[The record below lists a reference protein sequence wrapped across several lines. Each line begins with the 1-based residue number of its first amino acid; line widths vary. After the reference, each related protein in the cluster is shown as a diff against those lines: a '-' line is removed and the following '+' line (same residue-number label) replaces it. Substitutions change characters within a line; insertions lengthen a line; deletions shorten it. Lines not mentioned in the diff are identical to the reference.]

1 MNHCTVCG
9 QPAIFSRPLP
19 ISIIKTAHFCPRHFV
34 GLTMGQVFTHNG
46 MEQGKAIDT
55 ANTLMELVMFQER
68 GLWSEEM
75 AADVV
80 GLGATLDA
88 VRQAKT
94 PKDITG

>member
-1 MNHCTVCG
+1 MNQCTMCG

-19 ISIIKTAHFCPRHFV
+19 MCIVKTAHFCPRHFIS
-34 GLTMGQVFTHNG
+34 LTLGQVFIHNG
-46 MEQGKAIDT
+46 MTQDKAINT

-68 GLWSEEM
+68 GLWNEEM

-80 GLGATLDA
+80 GLGDTMDA